1 MTRGATPTFALLT
14 PSYAPDLD
22 QFRELRATVEAY
34 LPPGTPHVVVVPTR
48 DVDLFSGI
56 GGVQIVDEATLM
68 PRRFRKLPYHGW
80 WVNSRR
86 PWWPVRGWVLQQAL
100 KLAVAA
106 TLPYDH
112 VVVVDSDIAFI
123 RPFSLERYLG
133 GATTTVFRRERAV
146 HAGLPRHVRWHAVA
160 RALLGLPADGSLPQ
174 PDYVSSLNIWAPAR
188 VRAMTDHIAQS
199 TGRPWFD
206 AVTSEPHISEFT
218 LYGVFADHLPDGDA
232 PSPIGRWCCDYWDET
247 PLDPTAA
254 DDLVAEV
261 RPEDVAIMVSAKS
274 RTPGWVRN
282 RVISGAQAV
291 AERQER
297 R

>member
-123 RPFSLERYLG
+123 RPFSLRQHVG
-133 GATTTVFRRERAV
+133 DDVAVFRRERAV
-146 HAGLPRHVRWHAVA
+146 HGGMPRHVRWHRVA
-160 RALLGLPADGSLPQ
+160 RALLDLPPDRSLPQ
-174 PDYVSSLNIWAPAR
+174 PDYVSSLNLWSPEL
-188 VRAMTDHIAQS
+188 VRKLTERIDRTS
-199 TGRPWFD
+199 GRSWFD
-206 AVTSEPHISEFT
+206 AITREPDISEFT
-218 LYGVFADHLPDGDA
+218 LYGVFVDHLGGADG
-232 PSPIGRWCCDYWDET
+232 PRPIDRWCCDYWDPV
-247 PLDPTAA
+247 PLG
-254 DDLVAEV
+254 VAEADALVDSV
-261 RPEDVAIMVSAKS
+261 RPEDAAVMVSAKS
-274 RTPGWVRN
+274 RTPATVRE
-282 RVISGAQAV
+282 RVIAGAQRMAD
-291 AERQER
+291 RQDR